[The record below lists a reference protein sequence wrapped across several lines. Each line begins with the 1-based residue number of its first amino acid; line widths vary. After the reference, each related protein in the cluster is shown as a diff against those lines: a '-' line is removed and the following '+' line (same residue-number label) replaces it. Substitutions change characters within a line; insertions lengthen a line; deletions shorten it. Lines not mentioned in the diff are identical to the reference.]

1 MLKKFTDG
9 FAAGFLITIG
19 CSVFLACL
27 GEGQKIAETVLLGK
41 LAGSVFFAVALLTI
55 CYMGLSLF
63 TGKVGF
69 IPFSHKKEDF
79 SVLLLGLLGNAV
91 ATCGLGMLLGLA
103 IPNLSE
109 TAKGLY
115 DSKLMQPL
123 WSTLIRAIFC
133 GSLMYIAVAIYR
145 ENKSISG
152 IIFAV
157 PVFILSGFEHSIANM
172 CYFGFSL
179 NFSFDAFIYIWV
191 VIAGNSIGGM
201 ILPLLKIAGEK
212 FSKKPRKAENKLDVQ
227 GKDDEKA
234 S

>member
-1 MLKKFTDG
+1 MLKKFLDG
-9 FAAGFLITIG
+9 FGAGFLIAIG
-19 CSVFLACL
+19 CSVYLACVAD
-27 GEGQKIAETVLLGK
+27 GQKVVGAILF
-41 LAGSVFFAVALLTI
+41 SVALLTI

-103 IPNLSE
+103 LPNLAE
-109 TAKGLY
+109 VAKGLY
-115 DSKLMQPL
+115 EAKLTQPL

-145 ENKSISG
+145 DNKSISG
-152 IIFAV
+152 IFFAV

-179 NFSFDAFIYIWV
+179 QFSVQAFIYILV
-191 VIAGNSIGGM
+191 VIAGNAVGGM
-201 ILPLLKIAGEK
+201 FLPLIKIAGEK
-212 FSKKPRKAENKLDVQ
+212 CQNKKVEISNEK
-227 GKDDEKA
+227 KD
-234 S
+234 